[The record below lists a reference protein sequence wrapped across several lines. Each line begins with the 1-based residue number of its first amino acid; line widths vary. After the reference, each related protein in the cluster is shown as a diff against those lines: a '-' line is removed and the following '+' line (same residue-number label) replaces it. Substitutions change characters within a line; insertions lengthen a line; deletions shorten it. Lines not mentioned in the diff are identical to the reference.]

1 MFQES
6 LQFQETIT
14 FYYSKQI
21 GPKVIGH
28 VSLALA

>member
-14 FYYSKQI
+14 LYYTKQI
-21 GPKVIGH
+21 SPKVIGH
-28 VSLALA
+28 VSLALT